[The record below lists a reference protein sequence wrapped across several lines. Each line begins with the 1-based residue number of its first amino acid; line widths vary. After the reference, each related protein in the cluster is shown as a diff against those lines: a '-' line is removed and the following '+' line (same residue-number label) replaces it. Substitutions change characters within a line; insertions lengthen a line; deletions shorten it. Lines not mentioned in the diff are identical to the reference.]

1 MILFINACV
10 RADSRTKRL
19 ADGLLAR
26 LREEQGAE
34 ITELRLSELSFPRVD
49 EEYLIKRDRLASEGR
64 FDDEMFDLARQFASA
79 DEIVIAAPYWDL
91 SFPAAL
97 KQYLELVNAVGIT
110 FKYSPEGIP
119 QGLCRAGRIWYVMTA
134 GGHYV
139 PEEFGYGYVKA
150 LAQGYYG
157 ISETRLISACG
168 LDIAGADPEAILRE
182 TISGLSI

>member
-1 MILFINACV
+1 MILFINSCV

-19 ADGLLAR
+19 ADRLLNK
-26 LREEQGAE
+26 LGKEQGQD
-34 ITELRLSELSFPRVD
+34 ITELRLSGISFPAVD
-49 EEYLIKRDRLASEGR
+49 EAYLRDRDRLSSEGL
-64 FDDEMFDLARQFASA
+64 FDDAMFGLARQFAAA

-97 KQYLELVNAVGIT
+97 KQYLEIVNVVGIT

-119 QGLCRAGRIWYVMTA
+119 QGLCRAGRLWYVSTA

-157 ISETRLISACG
+157 IPETRLISACG

-182 TISGLSI
+182 AISGLSI